1 MPPAKQEQQQTKKVT
16 YLVYGVEQPKSFKG
30 ILGQINL
37 YTVHLLLQG
46 GKTLIE
52 EIYNGDDPV
61 EWYTKTLEEQE
72 IYVQASKVQ
81 TYKGQT
87 IIWLEVDTTKTPVHE
102 FTSWLELPENDTETL
117 AWHTIHYPCS
127 AETGKECL
135 GLATAA
141 KEIPLQTTKHPLTL
155 QQVLDAVTVQ
165 QQP

>member
-1 MPPAKQEQQQTKKVT
+1 MPPAKQEQQQSKKVT
-16 YLVYGVEQPKSFKG
+16 YLVYGVEAPKFFKG

-52 EIYNGDDPV
+52 ESYQGTDPV
-61 EWYTKTLEEQE
+61 GWYTKTLEEQE

-87 IIWLEVDTTKTPVHE
+87 IIWLEVDITKTPVHE
-102 FTSWLELPENDTETL
+102 FTAWTELPETDTETL
-117 AWHTIHYPCS
+117 AWRTIHYPCS

-141 KEIPLQTTKHPLTL
+141 KDIPLQTINHPLTL

-165 QQP
+165 QQ